1 MNWFTFHRAYQICI
15 KTNKTSCLLQWTL
28 LITPRAG
35 TTTVFFC
42 RLSII
47 YNPRI
52 SFINFDQQQVRLLDS
67 CSGSENKIFLSLTVD
82 HLGAGDSGILRQLL
96 FSIIIFLIQWIS
108 PSYFL
113 WKSGFCS
120 IQELFLSKLWTLRL
134 NFRCYYFI
142 PLFTE
147 SFTVTAMPKKSPF
160 QWVNHT
166 SAQRVVSFM
175 YFQVI
180 CWKRAN
186 RITGIAQSS
195 LNEAVSALNFS

>member
-1 MNWFTFHRAYQICI
+1 MDSANHT
-15 KTNKTSCLLQWTL
+15 TSRDYHC
-28 LITPRAG
+28 
-35 TTTVFFC
+35 FFC

-147 SFTVTAMPKKSPF
+147 SFTVTAMPKKSPISVSKSHISSESCSIHIF
-160 QWVNHT
+160 PGDLLEESKWNHRN
-166 SAQRVVSFM
+166 SSVFSK
-175 YFQVI
+175 
-180 CWKRAN
+180 W
-186 RITGIAQSS
+186 SS
-195 LNEAVSALNFS
+195 LCLKL